1 VKNSSVYHDAV
12 LRTAQDMCVAAKT
25 APKGRGVDHIET
37 VVLSG
42 AEVLEPLAE
51 RMKAIGEEGGA
62 AFFVRDAANVLNSE
76 AVVLI
81 GTALSQRGV
90 PLCGMCGYKDCA
102 ASKSA
107 GGICTFDVTD
117 LGIAVGSAVSLA
129 ADRRVDNRV
138 MFSIGKAAVELG
150 FFESEVKIAYGI
162 PLSVKGKSPYFDRG

>member
-1 VKNSSVYHDAV
+1 MKENNSYHEAA
-12 LRTAQDMCVAAKT
+12 LRTAQDMCMAART

-42 AEVLEPLAE
+42 VEVLRPLAE

-62 AFFVRDAANVLNSE
+62 AFFVRDAGNVLNSE

-81 GTALSQRGV
+81 GTALAQRGV
-90 PLCGMCGYKDCA
+90 PLCGMCGYKDCGL
-102 ASKSA
+102 SKAA

-150 FFESEVKIAYGI
+150 LFESEVRIAYGI

>member
-1 VKNSSVYHDAV
+1 MKNNNVYHEAV

-37 VVLSG
+37 VVLTG
-42 AEVLEPLAE
+42 EDLGPLAE
-51 RMKAIGEEGGA
+51 RMKAIGESSGA
-62 AFFVRDAANVLNSE
+62 AFFGRDAGNVLGSE

-81 GTALSQRGV
+81 GTTLSQRGV
-90 PLCGMCGYKDCA
+90 AACGMCGYEDCA
-102 ASKSA
+102 KSKAA

-150 FFESEVKIAYGI
+150 LFEGEVKIAYGM
-162 PLSVKGKSPYFDRG
+162 PLSAKGKSPFFDRG